1 MINENKTSILN
12 KKLLNEI
19 EYDLKQLNTEKD
31 MKQPFTPSIKEFNLF
46 SQRENKKN
54 VLVKSCN
61 NFLKYKSFIHF
72 EPPKYITNYIISTSL
87 PKINE
92 NEKSDIE
99 TKNTHENDEI
109 QPIDLEVLY
118 NVMLNEVK
126 IYFYFKFRI

>member
-19 EYDLKQLNTEKD
+19 EYDLKQSNTEKD

-46 SQRENKKN
+46 SSRENKKN
-54 VLVKSCN
+54 DLFKSSIS
-61 NFLKYKSFIHF
+61 FIKHSSFIHF

-92 NEKSDIE
+92 NEKTDIE
-99 TKNTHENDEI
+99 TKNTHEIDEI

-118 NVMLNEVK
+118 NVMINEVK
-126 IYFYFKFRI
+126 YIFFLFFI